1 MDVTNN
7 YHFLKCGFK
16 VGEPVFYKADVRF
29 VATVKSETRVLTHF
43 GDKTESVSLTKAH
56 GKVRFLETG
65 EVASGFFA
73 PDEWVDSEGVTLT
86 DRAFAYNQMVSR
98 RVKNNKTKTLGK
110 VSVDY
115 KTVYSHL
122 RSADDVVTT
131 DVPEAVGHKEGE
143 AFLWKDYLAGGEGA
157 SRRNHKLVNLEVKDE
172 VVSACCVKPLRE
184 TAGFVWCSECGH
196 EAVRADHYA
205 TPKLG

>member
-1 MDVTNN
+1 MDITNN
-7 YHFLKCGFK
+7 FHFFKCGFE
-16 VGEPVFYKADVRF
+16 VGEPVFYKADARF

-73 PDEWVDSEGVTLT
+73 PDEWVDSKGLTLT
-86 DRAFAYNQMVSR
+86 DRAFSYNQLVSR
-98 RVKNNKTKTLGK
+98 KVKRNKTETLGK
-110 VSVDY
+110 ITVDY
-115 KTVYSHL
+115 KTVYSSL
-122 RSADDVVTT
+122 TSATDVVTT
-131 DVPEAVGHKEGE
+131 DVPEAVGYKEGE
-143 AFLWKDYLAGGEGA
+143 ASLWKDYLAGGEGA
-157 SRRNHKLVNLEVKDE
+157 SSRNYRLINLEVKDE

-184 TAGFVWCSECGH
+184 TAGFVWCSECGN
-196 EAVRADHYA
+196 EAVRADDYA